1 MKGSTFKRCTCP
13 EGRKCPR
20 LKERRHGT
28 WGLDVRILTSTG
40 TRTLRRSG
48 YGTQKSA
55 EGVLERVNDLVKLAK
70 GEKRTEAKI
79 GDMIFDRSKR
89 GGELPTVDEVA
100 RRLGLQ
106 RDLASSETFGEAWR
120 TWLHGNREARPS
132 YVRTLDQLG
141 RIWLLPVLEDVEV
154 DRIGGV
160 QCQAVFERLWAFND
174 EIESAEAEGRNPV
187 LEGDLRRRSKV
198 VSVATQHRVFA
209 ALRAFLNF
217 ELKVKHTIAFNPIYA
232 VRLEPEERE
241 EAQRWSAAEANR
253 FIDAVAADELGLMFR
268 IVVLCGARRAE
279 AVGLRWSGA
288 DLDAGYLTVDRP
300 ILQLGGEVI
309 EGKPKTQTSKRKV
322 WLDDTTLAMLREHR
336 KAQLAARLKAG
347 EAWQDDDL
355 VFCRGDGTRWT
366 PETVS
371 RRWKAAGAKAGV
383 PVIKLHEGRHSAASL
398 ARDAQVDDE
407 IRRKTL
413 GHADKKMTSH
423 YTHIEAESHR
433 AAQNAVAALVREAGS

>member
-1 MKGSTFKRCTCP
+1 VKGSTFKRCGCP
-13 EGRKCPR
+13 EGRQCPN
-20 LKERRHGT
+20 LKKRHHGT
-28 WGLDVRILTSTG
+28 WGYDRRILTSTG
-40 TRTLRRSG
+40 TRNLRRTGFDSETAAG
-48 YGTQKSA
+48 AALDQVG
-55 EGVLERVNDLVKLAK
+55 DLIKLAK
-70 GEKRTEAKI
+70 GEKRTAAKI
-79 GDMIFDRSKR
+79 GDLIFERSRR
-89 GGELPTVDEVA
+89 GGELPAVDEVA

-106 RDLASSETFGEAWR
+106 RDLGSSETFGAAWQ
-120 TWLHGNREARPS
+120 TWLNGNREARPS
-132 YVRTLDQLG
+132 YVRTLGQLG
-141 RIWLLPVLEDVEV
+141 RTWLLPVLEDVEV

-174 EIESAEAEGRNPV
+174 EIEAAKREERSPA
-187 LEGDLRRRSKV
+187 LEGDLRRRPQV

-217 ELKVKHTIAFNPIYA
+217 ELKVKHTITFNPIYA

-241 EAQRWSAAEANR
+241 EANRWSAAEARR
-253 FIDAVAADELGLMFR
+253 FIDAAAADELGLMFR

-279 AVGLRWSGA
+279 AIGFRWSGT

-300 ILQLGGEVI
+300 ILQLGGEVL

-322 WLDDTTLAMLREHR
+322 WLDDTTVAMLREHR
-336 KAQLAARLKAG
+336 KAQLAGRLKAG

-355 VFCRGDGTRWT
+355 VFCRGDGTRWV

-371 RRWKAAGAKAGV
+371 RRWKALAAKAGL

-413 GHADKKMTSH
+413 GHADRRMTSH
-423 YTHIEAESHR
+423 YTHIEAASHR
-433 AAQNAVAALVREAGS
+433 AAQNAVAALVREAES